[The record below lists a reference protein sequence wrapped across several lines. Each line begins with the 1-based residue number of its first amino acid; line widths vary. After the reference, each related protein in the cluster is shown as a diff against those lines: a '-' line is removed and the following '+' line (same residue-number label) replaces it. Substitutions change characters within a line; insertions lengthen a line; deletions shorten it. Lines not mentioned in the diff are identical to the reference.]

1 MSGIAINNLEALE
14 SGGISAS
21 NSCYKKSSA

>member
-1 MSGIAINNLEALE
+1 MTGIALNNVKALE